1 MEQSFHQT
9 SFVQLAA
16 NNNDLNEETIDGKN
30 TTHATTIVVYQKRGF
45 LVQNY
50 HLPQLETIPRD
61 DVAWREVE
69 VSMSC
74 KNAQLTEDDLQLL
87 NILRS

>member
-1 MEQSFHQT
+1 MEQSSHQT

-30 TTHATTIVVYQKRGF
+30 TTLATTIVVYQKRGF

-61 DVAWREVE
+61 EVA
-69 VSMSC
+69 
-74 KNAQLTEDDLQLL
+74 
-87 NILRS
+87 